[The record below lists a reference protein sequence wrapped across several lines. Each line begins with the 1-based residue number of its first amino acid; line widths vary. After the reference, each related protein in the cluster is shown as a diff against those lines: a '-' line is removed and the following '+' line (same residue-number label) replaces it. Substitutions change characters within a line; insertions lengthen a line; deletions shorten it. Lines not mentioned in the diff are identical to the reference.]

1 VTTTTTAPPTTT
13 TAAPG
18 GTTHAVGVGQF
29 FFSPTPVTISVGDTI
44 TWTNL
49 DIPHTVTSGSSP
61 SANGIW
67 DSGVLLDGE
76 SFSRTFNE
84 AGTFQ
89 YFCTIHPTQM
99 IATVVVNP

>member
-1 VTTTTTAPPTTT
+1 
-13 TAAPG
+13 
-18 GTTHAVGVGQF
+18 
-29 FFSPTPVTISVGDTI
+29 
-44 TWTNL
+44 
-49 DIPHTVTSGSSP
+49 
-61 SANGIW
+61 
-67 DSGVLLDGE
+67 VLLDGE